1 MTTWINS
8 PRPLSKSKHSRRVSP
23 PPAPAPPVATLP
35 LNKGSDTPCRK
46 QSVTFQ
52 SHELKFLEESIQRA
66 EALLE
71 ERKNRFSQQFPG
83 SSPDG
88 NAPSSS
94 SKKTRPPIPSYD
106 ENDKVTETN
115 GAEPKRTAP
124 KPPGTEGYVV
134 VQKTPSIMG
143 AAAGSEEQR
152 RFDEQYK
159 GRPPPPVP
167 AES

>member
-1 MTTWINS
+1 M
-8 PRPLSKSKHSRRVSP
+8 
-23 PPAPAPPVATLP
+23 
-35 LNKGSDTPCRK
+35 
-46 QSVTFQ
+46 TFQ
-52 SHELKFLEESIQRA
+52 SHELKLLEESIRRA

-83 SSPDG
+83 SSADV

-94 SKKTRPPIPSYD
+94 RKARPPIPSYD
-106 ENDKVTETN
+106 GNGNENEKATEVN
-115 GAEPKRTAP
+115 GTEPKRTAP
-124 KPPGTEGYVV
+124 KPPGAEGYVV
-134 VQKTPSIMG
+134 VHKTPSIMG
-143 AAAGSEEQR
+143 AAAGSEEKR